1 MREMKDSG
9 IEWIGEIP
17 KDWKIAQVRYL
28 FNIGRGRVISQEE
41 LNPDGKFPVYSSQ
54 TKDNG
59 CLGYIDTYDFNGEQ
73 ITWTTDG
80 ANAGTIFLRNGKYNC
95 TNVCG
100 TLKATN
106 KSVYLA
112 YQRYALEHIA
122 FYHKR
127 ADTNGYKIMNNEMAA
142 IHTLI
147 PPISEQQRIASYL
160 DTKCSKIDDI
170 IEKQQSVIERLK
182 AYKASIITEA
192 VTKGLNP
199 DVPMKDS
206 GVEWIGEVPE
216 HWNVKKLKYILDSS
230 LQYGANETGVEF
242 ESSLPRYIRITDI
255 LPNNTLKE
263 DGKLSLPEDSAKEF
277 ILKNGD
283 LLFARSGATVGK
295 TFLYQEKVG
304 RCAFAGYLI
313 KASINKKANN
323 PKFLYYYTLSNCYE
337 MWKNYIFI
345 QSTIQNIGADK
356 YSNLLISIPPIDEQK
371 QIADYLDQKCSAI
384 DSTIANK
391 QALIEKLTA
400 YKKSLI
406 YEVVTGKKEVQ
417 FMSDFDVKERRFEQD
432 IEEYLI
438 THGGYT
444 KGNPKAFDRKLALD
458 TATFVS
464 FIKASQSKA
473 WERYV
478 KIYGSDSE
486 KQVVD
491 RFCREVKMV
500 GLLKVL
506 RQGFTDRGIK
516 FRAAYWKPETSINAT
531 TAMQYEANILHCTRQ
546 LHYSLKNENSID
558 IVLFLN
564 GIPVVSMELKCQ
576 FTGQNTTN
584 AINQY
589 RFDRAGKDAIFAFNE
604 RVLVHFA
611 VDLSKVYMTTKLEGS
626 RTYFLP
632 FNQGS
637 NGAGNVGGQGNPI
650 NENGYDTAYL
660 WEEVLC
666 KDRLMEIL
674 HKYLHLEVICDEKT
688 KEVKS
693 KKLIFPR
700 YHQLDVVTKLLAD
713 VKRSGAGKS
722 YLIQHSA
729 GSGKSNSI
737 AWLAHRLSGLH
748 NNDDKKIFQ
757 SVIIVTDRR
766 VLDSQLQNTVYQF
779 DHVEGVVV
787 KVDKNS
793 QQLKEAINNG
803 CGIIITT
810 LQKFP
815 VIYKEV
821 KSDNK
826 RFAVII
832 DEAHSSQTGDAAKKL
847 KRALA
852 DTEKILEEYAAMEYE
867 DEEKRKDAEDK
878 LLDELAAHGSHENL
892 SFFAFTA
899 TPKDKTLNMFGWK
912 GSDGRY
918 HPFHIYSMRQAI
930 DEGFILNVLQNY
942 MTYNMYYKVAKS
954 IPDNPELDTE
964 QGLKAVRQFESLHPH
979 NISQKTMVML
989 EHFMNITKNKIGG
1002 KAKAMV
1008 VTPSRL
1014 HAVRY
1019 LQEFKRQIE
1028 GKGYKDLDVLV
1039 AFSGEVVDEGITY
1052 TEEKMNKTKDGETIK
1067 ENALPAAFHTDD
1079 FGMLIVAEKYQ
1090 TGFDEPLLH
1099 TMFVDKKLSGVK
1111 AVQTLSRLNRTM
1123 RGKQDTFVLD
1133 FVNSAEDIQKSFEPY
1148 YEETVLESETDPN
1161 VIYDLK
1167 NTLDEFHVYSEHEII
1182 KFADLFYSSNV
1193 QESGDLGKLQSQIK
1207 PALDRYA
1214 NLEKEQK
1221 DLFKSTL
1228 ARFNRIYAFITQV
1241 CRLFDK
1247 EIHKFS
1253 IYAKALY
1260 KQLPIDGTEIIDIDD
1275 KVMLEYY
1282 RLEKGFEGEITL
1294 TPSDTGFT
1302 PIQGTAGRREKK
1314 KDPLTIIIDKI
1325 NEQFGTNF
1333 TDMDK
1338 VLLQIENDYATQEKW
1353 HNYANSNDFKTFM
1366 MLFAKAFPEMA
1377 ATRYEQNDSFFVQM
1391 FSNPEMM
1398 QQVIEGVGYA
1408 LYKRLRKGKNVK
1420 FDNVDDFL
1428 KMAAEEREEFKN

>member
-1 MREMKDSG
+1 
-9 IEWIGEIP
+9 
-17 KDWKIAQVRYL
+17 
-28 FNIGRGRVISQEE
+28 
-41 LNPDGKFPVYSSQ
+41 
-54 TKDNG
+54 
-59 CLGYIDTYDFNGEQ
+59 
-73 ITWTTDG
+73 
-80 ANAGTIFLRNGKYNC
+80 
-95 TNVCG
+95 
-100 TLKATN
+100 
-106 KSVYLA
+106 
-112 YQRYALEHIA
+112 
-122 FYHKR
+122 
-127 ADTNGYKIMNNEMAA
+127 
-142 IHTLI
+142 
-147 PPISEQQRIASYL
+147 
-160 DTKCSKIDDI
+160 
-170 IEKQQSVIERLK
+170 
-182 AYKASIITEA
+182 
-192 VTKGLNP
+192 
-199 DVPMKDS
+199 
-206 GVEWIGEVPE
+206 
-216 HWNVKKLKYILDSS
+216 
-230 LQYGANETGVEF
+230 
-242 ESSLPRYIRITDI
+242 
-255 LPNNTLKE
+255 
-263 DGKLSLPEDSAKEF
+263 
-277 ILKNGD
+277 
-283 LLFARSGATVGK
+283 
-295 TFLYQEKVG
+295 
-304 RCAFAGYLI
+304 
-313 KASINKKANN
+313 
-323 PKFLYYYTLSNCYE
+323 
-337 MWKNYIFI
+337 
-345 QSTIQNIGADK
+345 
-356 YSNLLISIPPIDEQK
+356 
-371 QIADYLDQKCSAI
+371 
-384 DSTIANK
+384 
-391 QALIEKLTA
+391 
-400 YKKSLI
+400 
-406 YEVVTGKKEVQ
+406 
-417 FMSDFDVKERRFEQD
+417 MSDFDVKERRFEQD

-611 VDLSKVYMTTKLEGS
+611 VDLSKVYMTTKLEGPK
-626 RTYFLP
+626 TYFLP

-637 NGAGNVGGQGNPI
+637 NGAGHVGGQGNPI

-713 VKRSGAGKS
+713 VKRNGAGKS

-748 NNDDKKIFQ
+748 NDEDKKIFQ

-1193 QESGDLGKLQSQIK
+1193 QENGDLGKLQSQIK

-1253 IYAKALY
+1253 IYAKVLY
-1260 KQLPIDGTEIIDIDD
+1260 KQLPINGTEIIDIDD